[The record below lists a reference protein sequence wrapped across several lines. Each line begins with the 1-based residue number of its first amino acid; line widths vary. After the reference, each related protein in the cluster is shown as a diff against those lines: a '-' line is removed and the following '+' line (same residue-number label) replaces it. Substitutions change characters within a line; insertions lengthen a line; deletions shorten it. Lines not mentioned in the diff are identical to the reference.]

1 MLTIFSLTKFIGH
14 VQLFYL
20 TSIYFFFTAEV
31 HHSGQ
36 ANHTVL
42 DPENCGC
49 NSDGDSYVDVDGDG
63 DVDIGGDG
71 DFNEV
76 PEGEGDDAK
85 D

>member
-42 DPENCGC
+42 DPENGDC
-49 NSDGDSYVDVDGDG
+49 NGDGDGYVDVDGDG
-63 DVDIGGDG
+63 DVDIDG
-71 DFNEV
+71 DWDCNEV